1 MRILNDMKRTKFVV
15 CMLMILAVFIGYVVF
30 SPSDIVVKIQNNPVN
45 FNRLHNGQPLG
56 KPYIQNGRT
65 FVPLRILSEDLGYKV
80 TWIQEKQT
88 AVVEKGKTKVE
99 IKIGESTAL
108 VNGVRK
114 NIDVSEDGVV
124 RDTKALI
131 KDGRT
136 YVPVRFIAEAMG
148 EKVEYRQPGS
158 SNVTVRTVYINC
170 TDLPEEKPVEKPQPN
185 GLVPRFTLVPH
196 TKAGSMD
203 YEIFLNNF
211 KEYQGTGAKFSSV
224 LVSHPQYNSYKVKDP
239 NNGEWHIVND
249 ESKIYANMQPQ
260 YQLSTFNLVMWKRDG
275 STKGQLDINTGKPQ
289 QPPKVGEIMK
299 WRIVIDMNSGQEV
312 YEIDI
317 PYRNFDS
324 FYTNGTRIK

>member
-1 MRILNDMKRTKFVV
+1 MKKYIRVLITTTLLLTFILSTFAFANSEMDV
-15 CMLMILAVFIGYVVF
+15 I
-30 SPSDIVVKIQNNPVN
+30 IQDNPVN

-185 GLVPRFTLVPH
+185 GLVPEFDVVGH
-196 TKAGSMD
+196 KQAGSMD

-224 LVSHPQYNSYKVKDP
+224 LVSHPQYNSYKVKDLI
-239 NNGEWHIVND
+239 NGEWHIVND